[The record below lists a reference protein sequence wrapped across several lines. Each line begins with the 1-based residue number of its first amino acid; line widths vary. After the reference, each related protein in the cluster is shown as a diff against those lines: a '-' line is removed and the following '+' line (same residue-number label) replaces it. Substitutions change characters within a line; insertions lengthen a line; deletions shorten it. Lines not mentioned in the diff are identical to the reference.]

1 MKNLKL
7 SDIKIFFIVL
17 ISLVVFL
24 QGIFLIPPLDRDES
38 RFASS
43 TKNMIESENY
53 IDIQLENVPR
63 YKKPIGIYWA
73 QAVFTKFLGTSPYDK
88 IWTYRIPSLLGL
100 ILSIILIYFNCR
112 KIFNHQIAILS
123 VFFLSTSLL
132 FISEIHQAK
141 TDGFLFLFIS
151 ICNLIIL
158 SLISDLKNKNKK
170 LINLYW
176 ISMAIGILI
185 KGPIIIIF
193 TILPLVV
200 FSLIIR
206 NINLLRYIHSP
217 SGYLIFLILV
227 LPWFILITIESD
239 GTFWY
244 ESVVNDLFKKVASGQ
259 ESHGFPPGYYTI
271 LLFIFFWP
279 GCIFLIDSFKIYFSH
294 FKKIVIKDQQ
304 KLFLFCC
311 FLPCFLIF
319 ELIPTKLPHYV
330 FPSYLPLSILI
341 SISLFDYSKKDTVL
355 KDTVFNFKTF
365 IAHSIYPITFISTF
379 IISIYIYWVITI
391 NVLFV
396 SFLLGLFFL
405 LSLNQLFKKSLVKF
419 LVFASFFQ
427 ISVYLSIVHV
437 LNPHLKIFWIS
448 KTINQVII
456 SEKDAV
462 GIYHFGYNEPSL
474 VFLMSHKSKR
484 LEPEKMLKKFNSN
497 EKNIFI
503 LTEKK
508 MKEFS
513 KKDYEDKNFYLIK
526 SFKGFNYSQGKF
538 LKFYIFK
545 NYATQ

>member
-38 RFASS
+38 RFAAS
-43 TKNMIESENY
+43 TKNMIESENF
-53 IDIQLENVPR
+53 IDIQLENVSR

-73 QAVFTKFLGTSPYDK
+73 QAAFTKFLGTSPYNK
-88 IWTYRIPSLLGL
+88 IWTYRIPSLFGL
-100 ILSIILIYFNCR
+100 ILSIVLIYFSCR
-112 KIFNHQIAILS
+112 KIFNHEIAILS

-158 SLISDLKNKNKK
+158 RSILDLKNKNKNKNKK
-170 LINLYW
+170 LVNIYW
-176 ISMAIGILI
+176 ISMAIGVLI

-193 TILPLVV
+193 TILPLI
-200 FSLIIR
+200 FCSLISR

-217 SGYLIFLILV
+217 LGYLIFLILV

-239 GTFWY
+239 GIFWY
-244 ESVVNDLFKKVASGQ
+244 ESVVNDLFKKVSSGQ

-279 GCIFLIDSFKIYFSH
+279 GCIFLIDSFKIYFSC
-294 FKKIVIKDQQ
+294 FKKIIIKDQQ

-311 FLPCFLIF
+311 FFPCFFVF

-341 SISLFDYSKKDTVL
+341 SISLFDYLKKDTI
-355 KDTVFNFKTF
+355 FNLKTF
-365 IAHSIYPITFISTF
+365 IAYSIYPITFISTF
-379 IISIYIYWVITI
+379 IISIYIYSVITI
-391 NVLFV
+391 NVLYV
-396 SFLLGLFFL
+396 SFFLVLFFL
-405 LSLNQLFKKSLVKF
+405 LSLSQLFKKSLAKF
-419 LVFASFFQ
+419 LLAATFFQ

-437 LNPHLKIFWIS
+437 LNPHLNIFWIS
-448 KTINQVII
+448 KTINQVTTL
-456 SEKDAV
+456 EKDAV
-462 GIYHFGYNEPSL
+462 GVYHFGYNEPSL
-474 VFLMSHKSKR
+474 VFLMGHKSKR
-484 LEPEKMLKKFNSN
+484 LEPEKMLEKFNSD

-508 MKEFS
+508 MNEFS
-513 KKDYEDKNFYLIK
+513 KKDYEDKKFYLIK
-526 SFKGFNYSQGKF
+526 FFKGFNYSQGKY

-545 NYATQ
+545 NYATR

>member
-38 RFASS
+38 RFAAS

-73 QAVFTKFLGTSPYDK
+73 QAIFTKFLGTSPYDK

-100 ILSIILIYFNCR
+100 ILSIILIYSICR
-112 KIFNHQIAILS
+112 KIFNHDIAILS
-123 VFFLSTSLL
+123 VFFLSTSML

-158 SLISDLKNKNKK
+158 SSIKDLKNKNKK
-170 LINLYW
+170 LVNIYW
-176 ISMAIGILI
+176 ISMATGVLI

-193 TILPLVV
+193 TILPLIV
-200 FSLIIR
+200 FSLISR
-206 NINLLRYIHSP
+206 NINLLKYIHSYL
-217 SGYLIFLILV
+217 GYVIFLILV
-227 LPWFILITIESD
+227 VPWFILITIESD
-239 GTFWY
+239 GIFWY
-244 ESVVNDLFKKVASGQ
+244 ESVVNDLFKKVSSGQ

-279 GCIFLIDSFKIYFSH
+279 GCIFLIDIFKIYFSR
-294 FKKIVIKDQQ
+294 FKKNIIKDQQ

-311 FLPCFLIF
+311 FFPCFFVF

-330 FPSYLPLSILI
+330 FPSYLSLSILI
-341 SISLFDYSKKDTVL
+341 SISLFDYLKKDNF
-355 KDTVFNFKTF
+355 FNFKTF
-365 IAHSIYPITFISTF
+365 IAYSIYPITFISTF
-379 IISIYIYWVITI
+379 IISIYIYSVITI
-391 NVLFV
+391 NVLLV

-405 LSLNQLFKKSLVKF
+405 LSLNQLLKKSLAKF
-419 LVFASFFQ
+419 LLAASFFQ

-437 LNPHLKIFWIS
+437 LNPSLNIFWIS
-448 KTINQVII
+448 KSINQVTTY
-456 SEKDAV
+456 EKDAV

-474 VFLMSHKSKR
+474 VFLMGHKAKR
-484 LEPEKMLKKFNSN
+484 LEPEKMLEKFNSD

-508 MKEFS
+508 MNEFS
-513 KKDYEDKNFYLIK
+513 KKDYEDQKFYLIK
-526 SFKGFNYSQGKF
+526 SFKGFNYSQGKY

>member
-38 RFASS
+38 RFAAS

-73 QAVFTKFLGTSPYDK
+73 QAIFTKFLGTSPYDK

-100 ILSIILIYFNCR
+100 ILSIILIYFICR
-112 KIFNHQIAILS
+112 KIFNHEIAILS
-123 VFFLSTSLL
+123 VFFLSTSML

-158 SLISDLKNKNKK
+158 SSIKDLKNKNKK
-170 LINLYW
+170 LVNIYW
-176 ISMAIGILI
+176 ISMAIGVLI

-193 TILPLVV
+193 TILPLIV
-200 FSLIIR
+200 FSLISR
-206 NINLLRYIHSP
+206 NFNLLKYIHS
-217 SGYLIFLILV
+217 SLGYFIFLILV
-227 LPWFILITIESD
+227 VPWFILITIESD
-239 GTFWY
+239 GSFWY
-244 ESVVNDLFKKVASGQ
+244 ESVVNDLFKKVSSGQ

-279 GCIFLIDSFKIYFSH
+279 GCIFLIDTFKIYFSR
-294 FKKIVIKDQQ
+294 FKKNIIKDQQ
-304 KLFLFCC
+304 KLFLFCS
-311 FLPCFLIF
+311 FFPCFFFF

-330 FPSYLPLSILI
+330 FPSYLSLSILI
-341 SISLFDYSKKDTVL
+341 SISLFDYLKKDTF
-355 KDTVFNFKTF
+355 FNFKTF

-379 IISIYIYWVITI
+379 IISIYIYSVITI
-391 NVLFV
+391 NVLLV

-405 LSLNQLFKKSLVKF
+405 LSLNQLLKKSLAKF
-419 LVFASFFQ
+419 LLAASFFQ

-437 LNPHLKIFWIS
+437 LNPNLNIFWIS
-448 KTINQVII
+448 KTINQVTTY
-456 SEKDAV
+456 EKDAV
-462 GIYHFGYNEPSL
+462 GIYHYGYNEPSL
-474 VFLMSHKSKR
+474 VFLMGHKAKR
-484 LEPEKMLKKFNSN
+484 LEPEKMLEKFNSD

-508 MKEFS
+508 MNEFS
-513 KKDYEDKNFYLIK
+513 KKDYEDQKFYLIK
-526 SFKGFNYSQGKF
+526 SFKGFNYSQGKY